1 LSNRRSEQQI
11 AELGEH
17 RIAAPDASGE
27 WITLAVV
34 IKTQGR
40 HGEVAV
46 ELHTDVPDRFRQDMR
61 LWALAKDGQRREVTV
76 EDFWPHKNFLVLKF
90 QGIET
95 ISDAEPLV
103 GAELQ
108 LPRSERARLEPGW
121 TYLSDLIGCT
131 VFDGPHE
138 IGEIEDVQFGA
149 GEAPLL
155 VVRDKQR
162 QSKLSHGEE
171 EKRRAKP
178 PYEIPFAE
186 AYLEK
191 LDLKRKQVRMRLPE
205 GLLEVNAPVKKGA
218 HMWKRDMSPEEA
230 AQVIERFL
238 DGPSDSIEWCD
249 FAETGQQD
257 ARIERYRKRCD
268 ELSSLVNRPGG
279 MDKAAVAELRSIIKE
294 LRSLD

>member
-1 LSNRRSEQQI
+1 LNSRSSLEDRRVGDRPAGDCQ
-11 AELGEH
+11 
-17 RIAAPDASGE
+17 IAAPDASGE

-40 HGEVAV
+40 RGEVAV
-46 ELHTDVPDRFRQDMR
+46 ELHTDVPDRFRQAMR
-61 LWALAKDGQRREVTV
+61 LWALRKDGERREVTV
-76 EDFWPHKNFLVLKF
+76 EDLWPHKSFLVLKF

-131 VFDGPHE
+131 VFDGQRK

-155 VVRDKQR
+155 VVRNKER
-162 QSKLSHGEE
+162 TAKL
-171 EKRRAKP
+171 

-191 LDLKRKQVRMRLPE
+191 LDLERKQVWMKLPE
-205 GLLEVNAPVKKGA
+205 GLLEVNAPKNSG
-218 HMWKRDMSPEEA
+218 
-230 AQVIERFL
+230 
-238 DGPSDSIEWCD
+238 
-249 FAETGQQD
+249 
-257 ARIERYRKRCD
+257 
-268 ELSSLVNRPGG
+268 
-279 MDKAAVAELRSIIKE
+279 
-294 LRSLD
+294 

>member
-1 LSNRRSEQQI
+1 
-11 AELGEH
+11 
-17 RIAAPDASGE
+17 
-27 WITLAVV
+27 
-34 IKTQGR
+34 
-40 HGEVAV
+40 
-46 ELHTDVPDRFRQDMR
+46 MR

-76 EDFWPHKNFLVLKF
+76 EDLWPHKSFLVLKF
-90 QGIET
+90 QGIDT

-108 LPRSERARLEPGW
+108 LPRSERAELEPGW

-131 VFDGPHE
+131 VFDGQRE

-155 VVRDKQR
+155 VVRGREKDKT
-162 QSKLSHGEE
+162 KL
-171 EKRRAKP
+171 

-191 LDLKRKQVRMRLPE
+191 LDLEHKQVRMKLPE

-218 HMWKRDMSPEEA
+218 HMWKGDMSPEEA
-230 AQVIERFL
+230 AQVVERFL

-268 ELSSLVNRPGG
+268 ELSDLVNCPGER
-279 MDKAAVAELRSIIKE
+279 DEAAVAELRSIIKE
-294 LRSLD
+294 LRNLN